1 MLVPTIIMGIIAG
14 ILVGI
19 GYYKGQGQSVQGIKM
34 AVTLTVEIAPLLLFA
49 FITAGMVNVLIPSNI
64 IARWVGAE
72 SGFRGILIGSL
83 AGGLTPGG
91 PYVSFPLVAGFLK
104 AGAGVGTMVAFV
116 TGWSLWAVS
125 RLPLEAG
132 ILGWRFTLVRVA
144 CTFVFPPLAG
154 LIANILFSGTATMM

>member
-34 AVTLTVEIAPLLLFA
+34 ALTLTVEMAPLLLFA
-49 FITAGMVNVLIPSNI
+49 FITAGMANVLIPGHI
-64 IARWVGAE
+64 IAHWVGAE

-125 RLPLEAG
+125 RLPLEVG
-132 ILGWRFTLVRVA
+132 ILGWRFTLIRVV
-144 CTFVFPPLAG
+144 CTFIFPPLAG
-154 LIANILFSGTATMM
+154 LIANLLFRGSAPMM